1 MTSLLPEITAL
12 FRPQELPTLPQQLGQ
27 LWRFTQAISTWG
39 PNYAT
44 WFLGGASKAEALM
57 YEVFDSSGPTVAAQA
72 VLRTRN
78 EGKDTADD
86 VGIWNGEEGAKSA
99 GIGYTLGADGR
110 PWSVSLRPRVDSSIT
125 WEQVAKVIEATVR
138 IWRPAV
144 ATAFATTYFSK
155 KVFKDRP
162 GVGWMLYLPVVLTT
176 QQVPEARALVPV
188 ILDLTTGL
196 QIGTIIVSVT
206 DEQFSDDNP
215 EHVKI
220 ANAIEIRLVD
230 QDLLPRYADL

>member
-1 MTSLLPEITAL
+1 MSTLLPEVTAL
-12 FRPQELPTLPQQLGQ
+12 FRPAKRPTLREQLHD
-27 LWRFTQAISTWG
+27 LWRFTSAVSAWG

-57 YEVFDSSGPTVAAQA
+57 YEAFDQNGVTTAAYA

-78 EGKDTADD
+78 DGSEAADD
-86 VGIWNGEEGAKSA
+86 IGIWNGEDGAKAA
-99 GIGYTLGADGR
+99 GIGYTLGAEGR
-110 PWSVSLRPRVDSSIT
+110 PWTVNLRPRVDPLIT
-125 WEQVAKVIEATVR
+125 WQ
-138 IWRPAV
+138 AV
-144 ATAFATTYFSK
+144 ADVVQAAVKAWSPMVVTAFPSSYFPK

-162 GVGWMLYLPVVLTT
+162 GVGWMLYLPMALTT
-176 QQVPEARALVPV
+176 EQVPEARALVPV
-188 ILDLTTGL
+188 VLGGRV
-196 QIGTIIVSVT
+196 GTIIVSVI